1 MLPHHI
7 QYIATGIL
15 TQVHAAMW
23 VKDIPT
29 RPHELLHIS
38 VMVSFGSYTAE
49 SRSTIYDW
57 CSSRKMRSRLLPR
70 PPPICTLVV
79 VYLANVNPIVLLQ
92 CS

>member
-1 MLPHHI
+1 MHDGVCVFCHI
-7 QYIATGIL
+7 THRATDIL

-29 RPHELLHIS
+29 SPHELLHIS

-57 CSSRKMRSRLLPR
+57 CSSEKRD
-70 PPPICTLVV
+70 LVFFHGHHLYV
-79 VYLANVNPIVLLQ
+79 HW
-92 CS
+92 